1 MVAEG
6 LPSAANAFFEAGGVA
21 PAEGVQEAD
30 VQLLLRCAVG
40 LGGVED
46 EGAVE
51 AHDAGHG
58 FSQFADG
65 DVFACANVDQRRHVF
80 GEQGTEAGVVEVR

>member
-6 LPSAANAFFEAGGVA
+6 LPSAANAFFESGGVA

-30 VQLLLRCAVG
+30 VQQLLRCAVG

-51 AHDAGHG
+51 AEDTGDG
-58 FSQFADG
+58 LGQFADG
-65 DVFACANVDQRRHVF
+65 DVFAGANVDQRR
-80 GEQGTEAGVVEVR
+80 